1 MGRWLIESSRSNL
14 CAFRWGIGHTGQ
26 EAVELHQ
33 ELEVDIVALGGS
45 AVSALD
51 VVAVEIDTCEVKPS
65 SAIWFKHAQEWAT
78 LSCAFANKMVP
89 WSQRKRHDSALL
101 LYSHTEAE
109 LQYLHVPMAAV
120 VAVKFGDVGYRGGC
134 VEQHF
139 LSKNSGL
146 WDGGSVHT
154 TRSCRLRAVIDGS

>member
-1 MGRWLIESSRSNL
+1 MVGRTS
-14 CAFRWGIGHTGQ
+14 Q
-26 EAVELHQ
+26 EAVKLHQ

-51 VVAVEIDTCEVKPS
+51 VVAVEIDTCELKPW
-65 SAIWFKHAQEWAT
+65 SAFLFKHAQKIAT

-89 WSQRKRHDSALL
+89 WSQRRRHRSTLH

-120 VAVKFGDVGYRGGC
+120 VAVKFGVAGYGYEVDVRR
-134 VEQHF
+134 Q
-139 LSKNSGL
+139 LSFNFREWGHKLKFSGF
-146 WDGGSVHT
+146 T
-154 TRSCRLRAVIDGS
+154 